1 MKGCHRVLP
10 AMLLCCLLLEPLWAG
25 EGIAE
30 RSAMGEIASPVSE
43 NADHSEDLSEQIS
56 GEPLKNGSRGNRV
69 IALQRKLEELGYLP
83 GDIDGIFGAATRDAV
98 RAFQRRNGLASDG
111 IAGPETLSRL
121 YSAEA
126 IPVAA
131 ATDVLAGVWPMLVN
145 RDKMLDPDFTPKI
158 LVLISEICS
167 EDLIHVKYSGMQ
179 GVREAVEALA
189 AMLRAAHAE
198 GLTKW
203 QVSAGYRSLA
213 DQESMLNSKI
223 RSYMDKNPSW
233 KRSRARSA
241 ALRTVAE
248 PGCSEHHLGLAFDV
262 NVPGSASF
270 SGTRQCTW
278 LHANCWDFGFII
290 RYQKG
295 KESITGFTAE
305 PWHIRYVG
313 VEHSLAIRD
322 QEVCLEEYLALA
334 AQEDQSLTEYVDLD
348 ENPS

>member
-1 MKGCHRVLP
+1 MKGCHRALP

-56 GEPLKNGSRGNRV
+56 GELLKNGSRGSRV
-69 IALQRKLEELGYLP
+69 TALQRKLEELGYLP

-126 IPVAA
+126 IPAAA
-131 ATDVLAGVWPMLVN
+131 ATDVLAGAWPMLVN
-145 RDKMLDPDFTPKI
+145 RDKMLDPDFTPKD

-213 DQESMLNSKI
+213 DQESMLNRKI

-262 NVPGSASF
+262 NVPGTSSF
-270 SGTRQCTW
+270 SGTKQCTW